1 MPGSAAAASL
11 ASADPRTLSR
21 DQLIERL
28 QEAEHAL
35 TKLRGPLAASVG
47 GAPTTATQS
56 GRSYDVSFTVLVIE
70 NGDVSSVPLAQ
81 VLDKSYL
88 REDQREADTPCG
100 FNGSEGS
107 VGRSSEH
114 IGRFSVGGGGNM
126 SDPES
131 PDMRGRGSVHAFA
144 SPGASVTSP
153 IGASPQPTGGIQ
165 RNVKVAPLKLA
176 LGRPQSLDAD
186 AIVSHQ
192 TLHEFNR
199 QFGAAGGITSP
210 LSSYAK
216 GIFNYITQT
225 FANKNGF
232 EHDANDLEGLGRT
245 LVSLCGEVEPILR
258 SEPRHSTIPSPC
270 YVFGDIHGN
279 YRDLHY
285 FMQNLVTFNDM
296 RYTSHR
302 FVFLGDYVDRGEFSV
317 EVIAYLFAIKVLAP
331 EKVLLLRGNHEDTL
345 VSGDLGSYGATSF
358 RAQCRKLFGAIVGE
372 DLWRKASRAFA
383 YLPLTANID
392 KKIFCTH
399 GGLPRFRGGADNRLE
414 TLSRSDF
421 PALESFFQVPERES
435 QEQLQL
441 RQAATD
447 TCWSDPAEDDS
458 TLDAFGFGP
467 NPRGNG
473 VILFGAKAVEQFLD
487 RYGFEYIFRAH
498 QEKSDG
504 LKLSKSA
511 RVFTIFSTSAY
522 VGHENG
528 AGVVLVA
535 DGKIRLIIKNADKPN
550 DSE

>member
-1 MPGSAAAASL
+1 MPTSTPPV
-11 ASADPRTLSR
+11 ADIRTLSR
-21 DQLIERL
+21 DQLVDRL
-28 QEAEHAL
+28 QEAERQLAQ
-35 TKLRGPLAASVG
+35 LRGEQQKTSSAAVPSH
-47 GAPTTATQS
+47 S
-56 GRSYDVSFTVLVIE
+56 GRAYDVSFSVLVIE
-70 NGDVSSVPLAQ
+70 GGSVSTVPLSQ

-114 IGRFSVGGGGNM
+114 IGRFSTGGNM

-131 PDMRGRGSVHAFA
+131 PDMRGRASVQVFNNGA
-144 SPGASVTSP
+144 SPNGSMCSP
-153 IGASPQPTGGIQ
+153 TGTAASPQPSMMN
-165 RNVKVAPLKLA
+165 RNMKVEPLKLA

-225 FANKNGF
+225 FANKNGY
-232 EHDANDLEGLGRT
+232 EHDPKDLEGLGRT

-258 SEPRHSTIPSPC
+258 SEPRHTTVPSPC

-296 RYTSHR
+296 RYTPHR

-399 GGLPRFRGGADNRLE
+399 GGLPRFRGGVDNRLE
-414 TLSRSDF
+414 TLSRPDF
-421 PALESFFQVPERES
+421 PALESFFQVPEREN

-447 TCWSDPAEDDS
+447 TCWSDPAEDEGS
-458 TLDAFGFGP
+458 LDAYGFGP

-473 VILFGAKAVEQFLD
+473 VILFGARAVEQFLD

-535 DGKIRLIIKNADKPN
+535 DGKIRLIIKNADKTN
-550 DSE
+550 DAE